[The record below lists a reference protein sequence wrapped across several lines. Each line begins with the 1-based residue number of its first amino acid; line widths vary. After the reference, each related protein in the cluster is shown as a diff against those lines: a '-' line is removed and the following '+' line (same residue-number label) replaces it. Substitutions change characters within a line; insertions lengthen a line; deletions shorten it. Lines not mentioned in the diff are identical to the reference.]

1 MIIYIIKWFIIYLLL
16 IFLLHNLYLFFQ
28 NNLTTTKIKDFYN
41 YPNQEYNK
49 INNILNSNISVE
61 KPKKDVDVKNLNV
74 ETDVN
79 DNKYSNYNLNSKSE
93 VQFNTDA
100 KIFPNYDF
108 KNLGNSIESNDNKF
122 DINNFNS
129 HFSQHKKEIDNDL
142 MKNELNDFLT
152 KLNTK

>member
-1 MIIYIIKWFIIYLLL
+1 MIIYIIKWSIIYLLL

-49 INNILNSNISVE
+49 INNILNSNVSVE
-61 KPKKDVDVKNLNV
+61 KPKKESKVKNFDV

-100 KIFPNYDF
+100 KIFPNFDF
-108 KNLGNSIESNDNKF
+108 KNLGNSIESNENKF
-122 DINNFNS
+122 DLNNFNS
-129 HFSQHKKEIDNDL
+129 NFSQHKKEIDNDL

>member
-79 DNKYSNYNLNSKSE
+79 DNKYSNYNLNSKSA

-129 HFSQHKKEIDNDL
+129 HFSQQKKEIDNDL